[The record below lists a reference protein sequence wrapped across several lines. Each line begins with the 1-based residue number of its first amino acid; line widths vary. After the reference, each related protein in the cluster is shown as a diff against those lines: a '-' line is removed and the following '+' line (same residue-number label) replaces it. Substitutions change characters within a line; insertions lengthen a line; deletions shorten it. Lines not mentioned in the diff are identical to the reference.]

1 MSECN
6 TSQKVVSRGAAAR
19 WVKKLQA
26 QGRRVVFTNGCF
38 DLLHPG
44 HVTYLEQ
51 ARSLGEALIVGVNTD
66 DSVRRLAKGAGRPVT
81 PEADRARVL
90 AALAC
95 VDRVVLFDEDTPL
108 ALITSLQPDVLVKGG
123 DYQLSEIVGREVVE
137 ARGGQV
143 LALPFIPGYSTTEV
157 LSRIRRSEEIGTY
170 LWSNCNYH
178 SAKLGI
184 SAHIKFGPRGYLNVS
199 RSPRDC
205 DMPPER
211 ARWIVGS

>member
-1 MSECN
+1 LSECD

-26 QGRRVVFTNGCF
+26 QGQRVVFTNGCF

-44 HVTYLEQ
+44 HVAYLEQ
-51 ARSLGEALIVGVNTD
+51 ARSQGEALVVGVNTD
-66 DSVRRLAKGAGRPVT
+66 DSVRRLAKGPGRPVT

-108 ALITSLQPDVLVKGG
+108 ELITFVQPDVLVKGG
-123 DYQLSEIVGREVVE
+123 DYQLPEIVGREVVE

-143 LALPFIPGYSTTEV
+143 LALPFVPGYSTTE
-157 LSRIRRSEEIGTY
+157 LLRHIREG
-170 LWSNCNYH
+170 
-178 SAKLGI
+178 K
-184 SAHIKFGPRGYLNVS
+184 
-199 RSPRDC
+199 
-205 DMPPER
+205 
-211 ARWIVGS
+211 